1 MGTFIVRGAS
11 AVKFPPLFANVQ
23 HWWDFTD
30 PATVFSDILG
40 TILAG
45 EGDPIR
51 NVTNKG
57 FDGQP
62 LIEAG
67 AAVPEYNLAFVN
79 GLNVATNVGGNTLT
93 TILANALS
101 TTGLTAVIVL
111 RSEESGGSPNP
122 LNWDFGGNA
131 SLMQAD
137 IAGSGNWEIIF
148 DPADERDTLKSV
160 IPGEFIW
167 LYGAIAE
174 NFFIDYR
181 AAGGNLQSGVS
192 GYPVTDAGLTMN
204 VADFIGNVA
213 EVIIYDKKLSAPEQ
227 ASLTF
232 FLNNK
237 YGGLPEFI
245 PIFPP
250 PFPTLAPLRH
260 WFDFADPST
269 VFQDLAGTIL
279 AADGTAIA
287 NVTNKGQDGTP
298 ITSAAPT
305 QQGKYRTG
313 ILNGQNIGDFT
324 GFPAQTIRKLDANVA
339 NGTDPTT
346 KGLAMAA
353 VVRRRNTA
361 AGQNEVFGWSGGYR
375 ININNPL
382 EPGDDDLTALFTPN
396 VQPFINPALL
406 DTWYLVYW
414 SNEAGGSTN
423 DAHYTSPGPEVL
435 AAVPDNLFT
444 IVDGALLE
452 IDFITGDADVAETFY
467 WDGDLTLT
475 ERAALVSYVTA
486 KYGVLPSGGAPPP
499 PALGNLLHWVDAADA
514 STVWADFA
522 GTIPAIN
529 GGTVERIDNK
539 GSRGTPFLKVGFGN
553 VTYLTGVVNGLNVI
567 EFQSANGQLTIAAE
581 SPGLAISTTGFT
593 TALVTRRR
601 GTVPVGNPILWRWA
615 PFAGSP
621 GPSLRLKGG
630 SQDLA
635 ADVTGVA
642 EEILIAASGL
652 DTWYLIYISF
662 DPAGSVDDA
671 KFGSPGPEVLTP
683 LGTPTDIPD
692 LADFRWGT
700 SNETIENVE
709 AFFWDRPLTLTE
721 RAALVTFVNTKYGV
735 LPHT

>member
-1 MGTFIVRGAS
+1 MGTFVVRGAS
-11 AVKFPPLFANVQ
+11 AVKFPPLFANVH

-30 PATVFSDILG
+30 PATVFSDVAG

-67 AAVPEYNLAFVN
+67 AAVPEYNLAFIN

-93 TILANALS
+93 TILNNALS
-101 TTGLTAVIVL
+101 TTGITVVIVL
-111 RSEESGGSPNP
+111 RSAESGGSPNP
-122 LNWDFGGNA
+122 LNWSFGGND

-137 IAGSGNWEIIF
+137 IDGSGNWEVIF

-160 IPGEFIW
+160 IPGEFVW
-167 LYGAIAE
+167 FYGAIAE

-181 AAGGNLQSGVS
+181 ASGGNLQTGTS

-227 ASLTF
+227 SSLTF
-232 FLNNK
+232 FLDNK
-237 YGGLPEFI
+237 YDGLPEII
-245 PIFPP
+245 PVFAP
-250 PFPTLAPLRH
+250 PFPTLAPLLH

-269 VFQDLAGTIL
+269 VFQDFAGTVP

-298 ITSAAPT
+298 ITSVSPT

-313 ILNGQNIGDFT
+313 ILNGENIGDFT

-339 NGTDPTT
+339 NGTDPIT
-346 KGLAMAA
+346 KGVTMAA

-382 EPGDDDLTALFTPN
+382 EPGDDDLTGLFTPN
-396 VQPFINPALL
+396 TQPFINPALL

-423 DAHYTSPGPEVL
+423 DAHFTSPGPEVL
-435 AAVPDNLFT
+435 AAVPDNLFV

-467 WDGDLTLT
+467 WDGDLTVT

-486 KYGVLPSGGAPPP
+486 KWGVLPSGPP
-499 PALGNLLHWVDAADA
+499 PALLPPFLPDLQHWWDFTDQSQIFADTAGLTPITDGTIIQRVNDKGTAVDDLLDAA
-514 STVWADFA
+514 SGITWH
-522 GTIPAIN
+522 
-529 GGTVERIDNK
+529 
-539 GSRGTPFLKVGFGN
+539 
-553 VTYLTGVVNGLNVI
+553 TGVVNGLSVTRNTVVQVPSRFTSASVASAGFAGLTFSSVKRHFNVPGGQGI
-567 EFQSANGQLTIAAE
+567 MLAINNGPSEVTQESGFGTWSEDHPFQGTTPSNKAIVPNEWVEHTWSDGNPAGYIQHVSGAVDVTALDSFSLQVDTPVEIFAQSVDGEIGEILVYDRGLTAAE
-581 SPGLAISTTGFT
+581 L
-593 TALVTRRR
+593 
-601 GTVPVGNPILWRWA
+601 
-615 PFAGSP
+615 
-621 GPSLRLKGG
+621 
-630 SQDLA
+630 
-635 ADVTGVA
+635 
-642 EEILIAASGL
+642 
-652 DTWYLIYISF
+652 
-662 DPAGSVDDA
+662 
-671 KFGSPGPEVLTP
+671 
-683 LGTPTDIPD
+683 
-692 LADFRWGT
+692 
-700 SNETIENVE
+700 
-709 AFFWDRPLTLTE
+709 LTLQ
-721 RAALVTFVNTKYGV
+721 AYYDTKYLA
-735 LPHT
+735 LPHL